1 MDWSTRFA
9 WLAAWRGLPAMDA
22 ADTDRADMGT
32 AFGLDA
38 SFDRFA
44 APASP
49 PDVAEPPGAAPAW
62 EKRLIRRSGL

>member
-9 WLAAWRGLPAMDA
+9 WLAAWRGLPVMDA
-22 ADTDRADMGT
+22 ADTDCADMGT

-44 APASP
+44 PPASP
-49 PDVAEPPGAAPAW
+49 PDAAEPLSPSASW
-62 EKRLIRRSGL
+62 EKRLVRRSGL

>member
-1 MDWSTRFA
+1 MNWSERFA
-9 WLAAWRGLPAMDA
+9 WLAALRRQHASHA

-44 APASP
+44 TPTLP
-49 PDVAEPPGAAPAW
+49 PDAADVPAATTPW
-62 EKRLIRRSGL
+62 ENRLIRRSGL